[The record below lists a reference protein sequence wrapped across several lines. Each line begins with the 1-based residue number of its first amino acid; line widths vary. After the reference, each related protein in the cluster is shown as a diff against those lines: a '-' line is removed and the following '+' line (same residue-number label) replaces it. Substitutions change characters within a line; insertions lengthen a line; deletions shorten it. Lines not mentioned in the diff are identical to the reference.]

1 MRKIIS
7 HPLFG
12 LGLIGLLSS
21 PLTQADSVAVNI
33 TGNVIASSC
42 TVKGGN
48 SLSVVL
54 PDIEVLKL
62 AKKGDASPFK
72 NFDLELEGCSAGIS
86 KVTATY
92 GGTVAPLSV
101 NSFLNTGTAAQVVL
115 YMLDSAGSEIAPN
128 TTRQVAVDSVARTAK
143 FSQKIQ
149 IYAMGASTPGTVSG
163 NIVVSFTY
171 Q

>member
-54 PDIEVLKL
+54 PDIDMLKL
-62 AKKGDASPFK
+62 AKSGDTSPFV

-92 GGTVAPLSV
+92 GGTVSPLESD
-101 NSFLNTGTAAQVVL
+101 SFNNTGDAKQVVL
-115 YMLDSAGSEIAPN
+115 WVKDGSDTTIYPNTSRTVTVDSA
-128 TTRQVAVDSVARTAK
+128 TRKAIFKQTVR
-143 FSQKIQ
+143 
-149 IYAMGASTPGTVSG
+149 IYSKGNAQPGTVNG